1 MIAWIESGPRLS
13 ATGASHMKKWG
24 PAVWAE
30 VHSGLSHLSSR
41 KRSSISDI
49 SDEISLEILRG
60 EARERQEQARDR
72 N

>member
-1 MIAWIESGPRLS
+1 MIARIESGPRLS

-24 PAVWAE
+24 PL
-30 VHSGLSHLSSR
+30 SGLRSTAGFPFSSR

-49 SDEISLEILRG
+49 SDEISLEMLRG
-60 EARERQEQARDR
+60 EAHKRQEQAHDR

>member
-1 MIAWIESGPRLS
+1 M
-13 ATGASHMKKWG
+13 G

-30 VHSGLSHLSSR
+30 VHSGLSHFLR

-60 EARERQEQARDR
+60 EARKRQEQPRDG